1 MALPFRDIN
10 VQVASDSYIF
20 TSPSSPNAPALTIDR
35 PSGDIRL
42 SDGALVAGKR
52 VSRVTSIAG
61 ILGII
66 QLRLGTAA
74 LRPPCVYQNGHANI

>member
-10 VQVASDSYIF
+10 VQVASDSYVF
-20 TSPSSPNAPALTIDR
+20 RSPSTPNAPALTIDR

-66 QLRLGTAA
+66 QLRLGTRFLEIASCLVVA
-74 LRPPCVYQNGHANI
+74 RLK